1 MTQTDEP
8 FGITTTASARLIGI
22 SVSHFYRTRQ
32 REPNFPKARYIGGTP
47 RYDPRELRAWF
58 DAQIDEPRERRFPR
72 RSRSRL
78 RIIPSEA
85 SAPPRG

>member
-8 FGITTTASARLIGI
+8 FGISTAASARLIGI
-22 SVSHFYRTRQ
+22 SISHFYRTRQ

-58 DAQIDEPRERRFPR
+58 DAQIDEPAARRFPR
-72 RSRSRL
+72 RSRRSR
-78 RIIPSEA
+78 
-85 SAPPRG
+85 